1 MYRYN
6 YPNMYNVEMQ
16 GDTNTLPVYKIGVN
30 QPSLAN
36 SNLNI
41 VNSAAKSKESG
52 LDIGNMSN
60 LASSLL
66 GGMKSDGET
75 SRGLDVGNVSNILGS
90 LSSSNKNNKDSAHDW
105 GNTLG
110 SAASGA
116 ATGFASGGPL
126 GALVGALIGAGS
138 SFLGDL

>member
-30 QPSLAN
+30 NPSLAN

-41 VNSAAKSKESG
+41 VNSAAKRKESG

-66 GGMKSDGET
+66 GGMKSGGKT
-75 SRGLDVGNVSNILGS
+75 SGGLDVGN
-90 LSSSNKNNKDSAHDW
+90 NKDNKDSGHDW

-116 ATGFASGGPL
+116 TTGFASGGPL

>member
-52 LDIGNMSN
+52 LDIGNVSN

-66 GGMKSDGET
+66 GGMKSGGKT
-75 SRGLDVGNVSNILGS
+75 SGGLDVGN
-90 LSSSNKNNKDSAHDW
+90 NKDSGHDW

-116 ATGFASGGPL
+116 TTGFASGGPL
-126 GALVGALIGAGS
+126 GALVGALLGAGS

>member
-41 VNSAAKSKESG
+41 VNSAAKSKENG

-66 GGMKSDGET
+66 GGMKSGGKT
-75 SRGLDVGNVSNILGS
+75 SGGLDVGN
-90 LSSSNKNNKDSAHDW
+90 NKDSGHDW

-116 ATGFASGGPL
+116 TTGFASGGPL
-126 GALVGALIGAGS
+126 GALVGALLGAGS

>member
-66 GGMKSDGET
+66 GGMKSDGKT
-75 SRGLDVGNVSNILGS
+75 SGGLDVGN
-90 LSSSNKNNKDSAHDW
+90 NKDNKDSGHDW

-110 SAASGA
+110 STASGA
-116 ATGFASGGPL
+116 ATGFSVGGPW
-126 GALVGALIGAGS
+126 GALVGALLGAGS

>member
-52 LDIGNMSN
+52 LDIGNISN

-66 GGMKSDGET
+66 GGMKSGGKT
-75 SRGLDVGNVSNILGS
+75 SGGLDVGN
-90 LSSSNKNNKDSAHDW
+90 NKDNKDSGHDW

-116 ATGFASGGPL
+116 ATGFASGGPW
-126 GALVGALIGAGS
+126 GALVGALLGAGS
-138 SFLGDL
+138 SFLRDL

>member
-16 GDTNTLPVYKIGVN
+16 GDPNTLPVYKIGVN

-66 GGMKSDGET
+66 GGMKSGEKT
-75 SRGLDVGNVSNILGS
+75 SGKTSGGLDVGN
-90 LSSSNKNNKDSAHDW
+90 NKDSGHDW
-105 GNTLG
+105 GKTLG

-116 ATGFASGGPL
+116 ATGFASGGPW
-126 GALVGALIGAGS
+126 GALVGALLGAGS

>member
-6 YPNMYNVEMQ
+6 DPNMYNVEMQ

-30 QPSLAN
+30 NPSLAN

-66 GGMKSDGET
+66 GGMKSGGKT
-75 SRGLDVGNVSNILGS
+75 SGGLDVGN
-90 LSSSNKNNKDSAHDW
+90 NKDSGHDW

-116 ATGFASGGPL
+116 ATGFSVGGPW
-126 GALVGALIGAGS
+126 GALVGALLGAGS

>member
-30 QPSLAN
+30 QPSLAK

-66 GGMKSDGET
+66 GGMKSGGKT
-75 SRGLDVGNVSNILGS
+75 SGGLDVGN
-90 LSSSNKNNKDSAHDW
+90 NKDNKDSGHDW

-116 ATGFASGGPL
+116 ATGFASGGPW
-126 GALVGALIGAGS
+126 GALVGALLGAGS

>member
-36 SNLNI
+36 SNLNL
-41 VNSAAKSKESG
+41 VNSAAKRKEGG

-60 LASSLL
+60 LESSLL
-66 GGMKSDGET
+66 GGMKSGVKT
-75 SRGLDVGNVSNILGS
+75 SGGLDVGN
-90 LSSSNKNNKDSAHDW
+90 NKDNKDSGHDW

-116 ATGFASGGPL
+116 ATGFASGGPW
-126 GALVGALIGAGS
+126 GALVGALLGAGS

>member
-66 GGMKSDGET
+66 GGMKSDGKT
-75 SRGLDVGNVSNILGS
+75 SGGLDVGN
-90 LSSSNKNNKDSAHDW
+90 NKDNKDNKDSGHDW

-110 SAASGA
+110 STASGA
-116 ATGFASGGPL
+116 ATGFSVGGPW
-126 GALVGALIGAGS
+126 GALVGALLGAGS

>member
-36 SNLNI
+36 SNLNL
-41 VNSAAKSKESG
+41 VNSAAKSKEGG
-52 LDIGNMSN
+52 LDIGKMSN

-66 GGMKSDGET
+66 GGMESGGKT
-75 SRGLDVGNVSNILGS
+75 SGGLDVGN
-90 LSSSNKNNKDSAHDW
+90 NKDNKDSGHDW

-116 ATGFASGGPL
+116 ATGFASGGPW
-126 GALVGALIGAGS
+126 GALVGALLGAGS

>member
-1 MYRYN
+1 MYTYH

-30 QPSLAN
+30 NPSLAN

-66 GGMKSDGET
+66 GGMKSGGKT
-75 SRGLDVGNVSNILGS
+75 SGGLDVGN
-90 LSSSNKNNKDSAHDW
+90 NKDSGHDW

-116 ATGFASGGPL
+116 ATGFSVGGPW
-126 GALVGALIGAGS
+126 GALVGALLGAGS

>member
-52 LDIGNMSN
+52 LDIGNVSN

-66 GGMKSDGET
+66 GGMKSGGKT
-75 SRGLDVGNVSNILGS
+75 SGGLDVGN
-90 LSSSNKNNKDSAHDW
+90 NKDSGHDW

-116 ATGFASGGPL
+116 TTGFASGGPL

>member
-16 GDTNTLPVYKIGVN
+16 DNTNTLPVYKIGVN

-66 GGMKSDGET
+66 GGMKSGGKT
-75 SRGLDVGNVSNILGS
+75 SGGLDVGN
-90 LSSSNKNNKDSAHDW
+90 NKDNKDSGHDW

-116 ATGFASGGPL
+116 ATGFASGGPWS
-126 GALVGALIGAGS
+126 ALVGALLGAGS